1 MFAKEKWRIFWVQA
15 ETVISETTATINS
28 LVFNQEF
35 DRSYVWLQLIWKKVV
50 VLFVLE
56 KYFVQIAA
64 M

>member
-15 ETVISETTATINS
+15 ETVISEITATINS